1 MNKKQI
7 FEYANLSDVA
17 YKKGEE
23 AKYQQLRKYGLYNHI
38 LLLPTYTDLNNT
50 VFYNTADDKIILS
63 IRGTDI
69 KNQTGMKSNDLM
81 TDFILATGNLKKT
94 QRYRD
99 SKDMLNR
106 VIRKFGKSKIVLT
119 GHSLGGAVADY
130 LSKEYEIP
138 AIVFNLGSSPLS
150 VIKNPLTVR
159 YSTNKIF
166 SSLDIL
172 SVSDSIFNKTTFI
185 SPSKASKHTIKNFT
199 MRNLPS

>member
-7 FEYANLSDVA
+7 FEYANLSDIA

-50 VFYNTADDKIILS
+50 VFYNTVDDKIILS

-150 VIKNPLTVR
+150 VIKNPLTIR